1 MKRTDQQIKVRIQPE
16 DPPTGK
22 RKQKV
27 WQTVQASV
35 RAGLAI
41 HLTVKPDERKTTAYT
56 ITHVPTGMAIAMTET
71 EQQAK
76 DVCDLLEGVT
86 DWEKATNHGP
96 ELRGC
101 YQLVEAIFAEI
112 VGRFVRCGGTG

>member
-1 MKRTDQQIKVRIQPE
+1 MKRTDQQVKVRIHPE
-16 DPPTGK
+16 DVLTGGK
-22 RKQKV
+22 RKSKV

-41 HLTVKPDERKTTAYT
+41 HLTLQPDERKTTAYT
-56 ITHVPTGMAIAMTET
+56 VTHVPTGMAIGMTET
-71 EQQAK
+71 EQQAR

-86 DWEKATNHGP
+86 DWEKVTDHGP

-112 VGRFVRCGGTG
+112 VGKFVRCGG